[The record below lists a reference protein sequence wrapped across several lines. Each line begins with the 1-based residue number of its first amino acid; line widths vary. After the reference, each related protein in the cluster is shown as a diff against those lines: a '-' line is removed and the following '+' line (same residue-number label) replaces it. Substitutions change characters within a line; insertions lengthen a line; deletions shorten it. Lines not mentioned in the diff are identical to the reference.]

1 MQCHL
6 AVLDQIDALTPGGDD
21 DAATAGELRKGT
33 PFMLVDDDQIGPLQ
47 CGRGQMPRRSEIE
60 RDESRG
66 GLDGRGDGLE
76 RDLELEEERVTA
88 AERRHRAELRV
99 GAGVDDDQV
108 LTLGVDGDR
117 RGPGRPDRKST
128 RLNSSHV
135 AISYAVFCLK
145 KKTEHIR

>member
-1 MQCHL
+1 EARSEAEGHCCAERVSRPDGVDDLGGNGVHMQCHR

-21 DAATAGELRKGT
+21 AAATAGELRKGT
-33 PFMLVDDDQIGPLQ
+33 PFMPVYEDQIGPLQ

-60 RDESRG
+60 RNESRG

-108 LTLGVDGDR
+108 LT
-117 RGPGRPDRKST
+117 
-128 RLNSSHV
+128 
-135 AISYAVFCLK
+135 
-145 KKTEHIR
+145 